1 MLNNKYLI
9 INILFNASALRGI
22 LALFAGEDEITSGLL
37 FNLVW
42 KNNCYL
48 LAVSFDFWEIHCI
61 FVKK

>member
-1 MLNNKYLI
+1 MEGSK
-9 INILFNASALRGI
+9 
-22 LALFAGEDEITSGLL
+22 ITGK
-37 FNLVW
+37 

>member
-1 MLNNKYLI
+1 MTLVMRQPCVAFL
-9 INILFNASALRGI
+9 LCLQGR
-22 LALFAGEDEITSGLL
+22 DEITSGLL